1 MGSNRN
7 QSTANENK
15 PPEKFENRDHD
26 TVVDWHTR
34 KGLKRTEDGI
44 DRNKKLA
51 YFTFFL
57 EFLVFAL
64 IIAAWA
70 HLTLT

>member
-1 MGSNRN
+1 MGSKKN
-7 QSTANENK
+7 QSTTNENK
-15 PPEKFENRDHD
+15 SPEKFENKDHD

-57 EFLVFAL
+57 EFVVFTL

-70 HLTLT
+70 HLTIT